1 MLTIPAQKR
10 KRPSL
15 TPLIDVV
22 FLLLIFF
29 MIVSRLTVEQQ
40 IPLSLSSRSAGTIDM
55 PETTSISLVL
65 QENDELLIDGRPSS
79 TDEFLKNSTLDKQRP
94 ITLSLGENVTFQQTV
109 SFLEASQIAGFTSV
123 KLSTDEAP
131 Q

>member
-1 MLTIPAQKR
+1 MLTVTTLKR

-40 IPLSLSSRSAGTIDM
+40 IPLSLSPSGSGASTT
-55 PETTSISLVL
+55 PESTAVSLVL
-65 QENDELLIDGRPSS
+65 QENGKLLVDGQKS
-79 TDEFLKNSTLDKQRP
+79 TADEFLENDTINKERP
-94 ITLSLGENVTFQQTV
+94 IILSLAENVTFQQTV
-109 SFLEASQIAGFTSV
+109 SFLEALQLAGFDSA
-123 KLSTDEAP
+123 KLSTDGVP
-131 Q
+131 K

>member
-40 IPLSLSSRSAGTIDM
+40 IPLSLSPKGSGTIDM
-55 PETTSISLVL
+55 PETASISLVL
-65 QENDELLIDGRPSS
+65 QENGELLIDGRPSS
-79 TDEFLKNSTLDKQRP
+79 TDGFLKNSTLDKQRP
-94 ITLSLGENVTFQQTV
+94 ITLSLGENVTFQQTI
-109 SFLEASQIAGFTSV
+109 SFLEASKLAGFTSV
-123 KLSTDEAP
+123 KLSTDGVS